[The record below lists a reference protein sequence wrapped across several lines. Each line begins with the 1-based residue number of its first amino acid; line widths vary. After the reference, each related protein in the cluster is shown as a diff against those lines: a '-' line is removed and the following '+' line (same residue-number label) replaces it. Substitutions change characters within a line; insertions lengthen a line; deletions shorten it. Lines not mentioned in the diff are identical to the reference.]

1 MGTIT
6 GIYKIENKINGH
18 CYIGQS
24 TDILRRWRNH
34 KTVANNENHED
45 KEYPLYRAIRKY
57 GIDNFDFS
65 ILEECKVEELN
76 DKEVYWIKQYNSFFN
91 GYNQTI
97 GGNQGKSFSNKEQII
112 GIIHD
117 LETTDMLHEEIADK
131 WGLSVETVQGINTG
145 RYWKHRENYPIQ
157 RPHPTFK
164 RKGKEFKKVNKFNES
179 NKTCFCIDCGKPISR
194 GSTRCNP
201 CENKRRIQ
209 ENEMK
214 ISKEDLK
221 NKIRFQSFL
230 SIGKEF
236 GVTDNCIRKWCDKYN
251 LPRRKCDIEKISDE
265 DWINI

>member
-1 MGTIT
+1 MSTIT
-6 GIYKIENKINGH
+6 GIYKIENKINGY

-34 KTVANNENHED
+34 KTIANNENHED

-97 GGNQGKSFSNKEQII
+97 GGNQGKSFSNKEQIV

-117 LETTDMLHEEIADK
+117 LETTDMLHKEIADK
-131 WGLSVETVQGINTG
+131 WGLSVEIVQGINTG

-164 RKGKEFKKVNKFNES
+164 KNGKIIKHINKPDG
-179 NKTCFCIDCGKPISR
+179 TWFCVDCGKPISR
-194 GSTRCNP
+194 GSKRCNS
-201 CENKRRIQ
+201 CENKRRAQKREI
-209 ENEMK
+209 EINR
-214 ISKEDLK
+214 EDLK
-221 NKIRFQSFL
+221 NKIRIQSFT
-230 SIGKEF
+230 SIAKEYK
-236 GVTDNCIRKWCDKYN
+236 VTHTTISRWCEKYN
-251 LPRRKCDIEKISDE
+251 LPNRKSLIKKISDE

>member
-1 MGTIT
+1 MSTIT

-57 GIDNFDFS
+57 GIENFDFS

-76 DKEVYWIKQYNSFFN
+76 EKELYYIQKYNSYFN

-97 GGNQGKSFSNKEQII
+97 GGNQGKGIASKDQII

-117 LETTDMLHEEIADK
+117 LETTDMLHKEIADK
-131 WGLSVETVQGINTG
+131 WGLSSEIVQGINTG
-145 RYWKHRENYPIQ
+145 RYWKQDREYPIQ
-157 RPHPTFK
+157 RPHPTFI
-164 RKGKEFKKVNKFNES
+164 RNGKVFYYTGITKEKHY
-179 NKTCFCIDCGKPISR
+179 CIDCGKEVFRTSIRCHSCECKHRGKPIPLSR
-194 GSTRCNP
+194 
-201 CENKRRIQ
+201 E
-209 ENEMK
+209 E
-214 ISKEDLK
+214 LK
-221 NKIRFQSFL
+221 SKIRNQSFC

-236 GVTDNCIRKWCDKYN
+236 NTSDNNIRKWCDEYN

-265 DWINI
+265 DWMNI